1 MSGTEIEGFRL
12 RDSQHADPGCVSPT
26 MGEPGGQGSGG
37 SSLPSDE
44 CPTSGDPSRES
55 GTTSCVNSETNP
67 NYINT
72 DKPQQTRLLTS
83 LSLSL
88 EPSAVSAVTS
98 VMSAEGPQHSPQ
110 TPDYRTELRD
120 NPQSRSFTSYRDWIV
135 SSCYLDS
142 VYNFGNRRR
151 QNSLLLYKDHQ

>member
-1 MSGTEIEGFRL
+1 MEGLRL
-12 RDSQHADPGCVSPT
+12 RDSQHADPCCVSPT

-37 SSLPSDE
+37 SSLPSDQ
-44 CPTSGDPSRES
+44 CLTSGDPSRES
-55 GTTSCVNSETNP
+55 GTTSCVNSETHP

-120 NPQSRSFTSYRDWIV
+120 NPQSRSFTSYRDRIV